1 MANIKVLN
9 EISRL
14 VELYKNEE
22 ISITVTGHSLGGAL
36 ATISSMDIVA
46 NKFNIPKGQPQK
58 ACPVTLFAFGSPRVG
73 NSNFGKI
80 FSDNNDLRALFI
92 RNENDIVPNS
102 LLLAYSKVGEE
113 LEIDAKKSKYLK
125 NGVSAHNMEV
135 YLHGIAGTQGSKGGF
150 NLEVNRD
157 IALLNK
163 SNDGLK
169 DEYHIPENWRVVENK
184 GMVQQ
189 SDGTWKLI
197 DDHNDDVLI
206 MRSKL

>member
-1 MANIKVLN
+1 
-9 EISRL
+9 

-36 ATISSMDIVA
+36 ATISSVDIVA
-46 NKFNIPKGQPQK
+46 NKFNIPKGKPHK
-58 ACPVTLFAFGSPRVG
+58 ACPVTTFAFGSPRVG
-73 NSNFGKI
+73 NSYFQKI
-80 FSDNNDLRALFI
+80 FSDHKDLSALFV
-92 RNENDIVPNS
+92 RNENDIVPKS
-102 LLLAYSKVGEE
+102 LTFFYYKVGEE
-113 LEIDAKKSKYLK
+113 LEIDTEESKYLK
-125 NGVSAHNMEV
+125 SGVSAHNMEV

-189 SDGTWKLI
+189 SDGTWKLM

-206 MRSKL
+206 MRAH